1 MSQSIHRLLDACQTI
16 VAAIERATQNHHGP
30 ILIAIDGGSGAGKS
44 TLAAQL
50 ERQIDAVVVPLDDF
64 FAAHI
69 ADWEWDTRSVAQ
81 RAQDVFEWQRL
92 RAQAQPEHHRTVSL
106 GRVIDALI
114 SGMLTLRPERAC
126 RGACV
131 MATLTIHQATPDDAN
146 ELARMLDCSTTWTPR
161 LNRSPGACWPAR
173 MC

>member
-69 ADWEWDTRSVAQ
+69 PDWEWDTRDLV
-81 RAQDVFEWQRL
+81 
-92 RAQAQPEHHRTVSL
+92 VS
-106 GRVIDALI
+106 
-114 SGMLTLRPERAC
+114 E
-126 RGACV
+126 
-131 MATLTIHQATPDDAN
+131 
-146 ELARMLDCSTTWTPR
+146 
-161 LNRSPGACWPAR
+161 
-173 MC
+173 